1 MNIAIT
7 GGTGF
12 IGQHVTKVL
21 AAEGHHLYILTRNP
35 KESEQNHLHY
45 VQWLT
50 EGAAPEHELPAIDVW
65 INLAGK
71 SIFTRWTDKAK
82 EGILSSRLK
91 STQEVRRIIEAQES
105 KPSVLIQASAV
116 GIYGTS
122 QTGDFTEESP
132 PADTDFLSHT
142 SKLWEAE
149 GQKIEALGIRTV
161 YTRFGVV
168 LGEKGTLPLMTL
180 PYKLFAGGTIG
191 SGSQWVS
198 WVHVEDVAHLI
209 AYAIHHDDLSG
220 PLNATSPNPVQ
231 MKQLGQTIASALHRP
246 HWLKVPSFV
255 IKTAL
260 GEMSLLVLEGQR
272 ALPKK
277 ALLSS
282 YDFLHPELKEAI
294 LHSGE

>member
-12 IGQHVTKVL
+12 IGQQLTKVL
-21 AAEGHHLYILTRNP
+21 ADEGHHLYILTRNS
-35 KESEQNHLHY
+35 KESEQKHLHY

-50 EGAAPEHELPAIDVW
+50 EGAAPENELPPIDVW

-71 SIFTRWTDKAK
+71 SIFTRWTNNAKKA
-82 EGILSSRLK
+82 ILSSRLQATK
-91 STQEVRRIIEAQES
+91 EVRRIIEAQAS
-105 KPSVLIQASAV
+105 NPSVLIQASAV

-122 QTGDFTEESP
+122 KTQDFTEESSP
-132 PADTDFLSHT
+132 QETDFLSHT

-209 AYAIHHDDLSG
+209 AFAIQHDHVSG
-220 PLNATSPNPVQ
+220 PLNVTSPNPVQ

-255 IKTAL
+255 IKAVL

-282 YDFLHPELKEAI
+282 YEFLHPDLKEAI
-294 LHSGE
+294 LHSEE

>member
-12 IGQHVTKVL
+12 IGQHVKKVL
-21 AAEGHHLYILTRNP
+21 EAEGHHLYILTRKP
-35 KESEQNHLHY
+35 KDSEQNHLHY

-50 EGAAPEHELPAIDVW
+50 EGATPEHELPAIDIW

-71 SIFTRWTDKAK
+71 SIFTRWTHQAK
-82 EGILSSRLK
+82 QDILSSRLQATK
-91 STQEVRRIIEAQES
+91 EVRRIIEAQQT

-122 QTGDFTEESP
+122 QTQNFTEESP
-132 PADTDFLSHT
+132 PDGTDFLSHT
-142 SKLWEAE
+142 SKLWEQE
-149 GQKIEALGIRTV
+149 GQKIETLGIRTV

-168 LGEKGTLPLMTL
+168 LGEKGTLPLMKL
-180 PYKLFAGGTIG
+180 PYQLFAGGTIG

-198 WVHVEDVAHLI
+198 WVHVDDVAHLI
-209 AYAIHHDDLSG
+209 AFAMENDQVSG
-220 PLNATSPNPVQ
+220 PLNVTSPHPVQ
-231 MKQLGQTIASALHRP
+231 MKQLGQTIASTLHRP

-282 YDFLHPELKEAI
+282 YQFLHPELKEAI
-294 LHSGE
+294 SHSEV

>member
-21 AAEGHHLYILTRNP
+21 EAEGHHLYILTRKP
-35 KESEQNHLHY
+35 KKSEQNHLHY

-50 EGAAPEHELPAIDVW
+50 EGATPEHELPAIDAWV
-65 INLAGK
+65 NLAGQ
-71 SIFTRWTDKAK
+71 SIFTRWTQQAK
-82 EGILSSRLK
+82 RDILSSRIEATK
-91 STQEVRRIIEAQES
+91 EVRRIIEAQDT
-105 KPSVLIQASAV
+105 KPSVHIQASAV

-122 QTGDFTEESP
+122 DVKDFTEDASP
-132 PADTDFLSHT
+132 AETDFLSYT
-142 SKLWEAE
+142 SKRWEEE

-198 WVHVEDVAHLI
+198 WVHVEDVAQLI
-209 AYAIHHDDLSG
+209 AFAMKHDHITG
-220 PLNATSPNPVQ
+220 PLNVTSPHPVQ
-231 MKQLGQTIASALHRP
+231 MRQLGQTIAKALGRP

-282 YDFLHPELKEAI
+282 YPFLYPELKEAI
-294 LHSGE
+294 LQRKE